1 MRIAF
6 YAPMKPPDHPVPSG
20 DRRVARLLM
29 EALKRNSHDVVVP
42 SRLRTW
48 QAEPNADAQ
57 RALEDRAL
65 AEAANLI
72 EAYGRDPNSTPK
84 LWFSYHVYYKAP
96 DWIGPRVA
104 SALAI
109 PYVTAEASVAYKRAG
124 GPWDLGHRAV
134 LTALN
139 RAAAVVTFN
148 PVDAA
153 CLPDPGKVRRLKPFL
168 DVRPYRA
175 ARGRREATRKELARM
190 HALDPE
196 RIWLLSVAMMRPGDK
211 LRSYRLLAE
220 ALTAISDRPWH
231 LLVVG
236 DGEVAAETR
245 EAFENLPS
253 DRVHFLGA
261 LDEDALPAHYAAAD
275 LFVWP
280 AINEA
285 FGMAILE
292 AQATGLPVLAGEG
305 IGVAEVVEAGKTG
318 VLVPHGSSRRFAE
331 ELARLM
337 EDRRHLE
344 RFSVRALE
352 ITGERHGLET
362 AADYLKKIIEEVAAR
377 EPRRS

>member
-1 MRIAF
+1 
-6 YAPMKPPDHPVPSG
+6 MKPPDHPVPSG

-29 EALKRNSHDVVVP
+29 EALTRNSHDVVVP

-57 RALEDRAL
+57 RSLEVRAL
-65 AEAANLI
+65 AEAEELI
-72 EAYGRDPNSTPK
+72 QAYHRDPNGAPD

-104 SALAI
+104 SALSI
-109 PYVTAEASVAYKRAG
+109 PYVAAEASVAYKRAG
-124 GPWDLGHRAV
+124 GPWDLGHRSV
-134 LTALN
+134 LAALD

-153 CLPDPGKVRRLKPFL
+153 CLPDSRKVRRIKPFL

-175 ARGRREATRKELARM
+175 ARRARKTSRSAI
-190 HALDPE
+190 AGACSLDPAH
-196 RIWLLSVAMMRPGDK
+196 IWLLCVAMMRPGDK

-220 ALTAISDRPWH
+220 ALPAMSDRRWH

-236 DGEVAAETR
+236 NGEAAAEVR
-245 EAFENLPS
+245 EAFESVPAG
-253 DRVHFLGA
+253 RVHFLGA
-261 LDEDALPAHYAAAD
+261 LDEDALPDHYAAAD

-280 AINEA
+280 AVNEA

-305 IGVAEVVEAGKTG
+305 IGVSEVVETGETG
-318 VLVPHGSSRRFAE
+318 VLVPQGSGDRFAE
-331 ELARLM
+331 ELRRLTN
-337 EDRRHLE
+337 DRKRLALL
-344 RFSVRALE
+344 SDRAFE
-352 ITGERHGLET
+352 VTGERHGLET
-362 AADYLKKIIEEVAAR
+362 AACQLDRIFREATAR
-377 EPRRS
+377 